1 MLTQVF
7 KAMLGSK
14 CTIRVSWVTFWGL
27 SVFVNMTF
35 FTFW

>member
-1 MLTQVF
+1 MLTYVF
-7 KAMLGSK
+7 KAMLGS
-14 CTIRVSWVTFWGL
+14 TIRVSWVTFWGL